1 MIIHDNNKNG
11 IRNFQNQNLQENALI
26 QKVTNRVPVSQPSP
40 NGIPVVKSVQHRV
53 IFVGKLK
60 AKPRNL
66 VLSTELIT

>member
-11 IRNFQNQNLQENALI
+11 IRNFQNLQENALV

-60 AKPRNL
+60 AKPGNL